1 MYYIE
6 NNNRDAWATIK
17 GFAYQIEV
25 TIWDWLSLKDNQ
37 HLLLENGEDID
48 IITSNAHDSEAL
60 FEQVKAYEK
69 SLTLNSESGKEALIN
84 FYDHII
90 NHGKQQ
96 KNNVKFKFITTQKV
110 GKEKGFTSKV
120 YPKYGVIQI
129 WDTWQKG
136 ELSKNLLEELN
147 GEILNFLKN
156 SPPLDLTSDESK
168 RKWSNYKK
176 FIDKSPRR
184 KSTNFPYN
192 INDYLNSIQWNLMSL
207 DLEEL
212 KVKNI
217 FKLRELELTSL
228 GQEEN
233 IYNALRSYVFSL
245 LSQKGIKQLS
255 KDNIKIAISNISQN
269 SLSISIID
277 NLLQK
282 LKTLDKKIDTANES
296 LSEIKDSVFKLSN
309 SAKGIDTH
317 KILSLFQQDILNFKP
332 DSALEKL
339 KQVFQEEEFQ
349 QQDSK
354 VKANYFYLEGL
365 CLQEQGKFALAA
377 DKYIEAYLN
386 DENNIR
392 YIEKAAFAYLIKEN
406 KDKSQISRQKEI
418 AFKLASRLLELDKQN
433 PIAKAISYY
442 HKNTPVS
449 DILIDLA
456 LIPNKTTTRQIKGYL
471 AHIYF
476 ELDEIADGFAK
487 VQELLKED
495 IESSDIIDF
504 DKDFFYTKDYWL
516 ILTNIKFHIS
526 ANTSIYYNQVNPA
539 IKQNPI
545 FQSAKAVL
553 ELIHSKY
560 ADTEK
565 WQYWIRYSFQRSY
578 AYFIETG
585 SRVYVQ
591 EMLNYYEQM
600 NDIEKEHRAFSMLL
614 GLSHTNQYSTAI
626 KQIKPEYGRSHYLL
640 RYILGTAYVNIGDI
654 ETARKVIFPYFEKL
668 DKFADDTLQHLI
680 YYIESCCEKE
690 KIEEKEKI
698 FDWAINTKRLTG
710 EEEIEFITI
719 IINSKKEGANIEST
733 LSALYNF
740 GIKTD
745 NIKYSS
751 LIGTN
756 LYQYKKW
763 KQSNELLKKGLLQD
777 IENLYYE
784 MYINSLINIYEDKAE
799 ILLHLQKWRKS
810 GFTPKHKFISTEL
823 AILINDVKDIKEA
836 ALLTDIGLE
845 YFPKDSGF
853 FFSKILL
860 LHNTR
865 QQQEIKELLD
875 NTILSQFDFHPS
887 LKHKLIRLSMC
898 YDRTDT
904 ALDLSYNIAADINN
918 IIDRWEYY
926 KLYLHIYNNK
936 QLNQLRKN
944 IFPIP
949 KSLGEN
955 TWGICKIEGQSD
967 LYIGKA
973 SYSIRKKNPIIN
985 VIWGKEKGDIIEFE
999 DPNGNKNSLEIVDVT
1014 DKYGALF
1021 TIISLEIQ
1029 KPSAIFYPVTK
1040 FSLDEQ
1046 KDYLEQFGEQFGA
1059 EQDSYAKQFLQLHA
1073 EYKTFALTF
1082 TELFILSGNSFFHFF
1097 INLTRL
1103 NQLVSIP
1110 LHRFNQINI
1119 KQGTKYVLDI
1129 VSVIFLFRVEKEFGY
1144 QFQDKF
1150 LISPFVRKIILEEWT
1165 KQKYS
1170 GTSGLRILPSK
1181 DNATTIIN
1189 VGEEQFQSVL
1199 NSFEEMITWIDNNC
1213 EIVPCYS
1220 KLKNFSDLDSKSH
1233 TTYQHYIIDSTFIN
1247 EQGVILV
1254 TDDALFY
1261 RGLDTPTN
1269 RISLE
1274 FYLKTIVILPNRQID
1289 QLSEFLLKHGF
1300 SGVNISFQLLLNQ
1313 WSLSVQNAPNL
1324 YLQCLISLSIC
1335 NDSTNLSSI
1344 ISLAK
1349 QIAISPIL
1357 MYGDKVLQIELL
1369 LKETFGIFQSDY
1381 LLRWT
1386 NEDFQNLLFVIVTKV
1401 FSNNPKWER
1410 EIYTIIFKCFYKKN
1424 DIFSNN
1430 IQTIIKYLKLTRY
1443 SIL

>member
-60 FEQVKAYEK
+60 FEQVKDYEK
-69 SLTLNSESGKEALIN
+69 SLTLNSESGKEALVN

-90 NHGKQQ
+90 NHSKQQ
-96 KNNVKFKFITTQKV
+96 NNVKFKFITTQKV

-120 YPKYGVIQI
+120 FPKYGVIQI

-136 ELSKNLLEELN
+136 ELSSALLKELKD
-147 GEILNFLKN
+147 ELLKFLKDL
-156 SPPLDLTSDESK
+156 SPLDLTSDESK
-168 RKWSNYKK
+168 KKWSNYKK
-176 FIDKSPRR
+176 FIDKSPKR
-184 KSTNFPYN
+184 KSSNFPYN
-192 INDYLNSIQWNLMSL
+192 INDYLKSIQWNLMSL

-217 FKLRELELTSL
+217 FKLRELELTSF

-245 LSQKGIKQLS
+245 LSKKGIKQLS
-255 KDNIKIAISNISQN
+255 KDNIKTAISNISQS

-282 LKTLDKKIDTANES
+282 LITLDEKIDTANES
-296 LSEIKDSVFKLSN
+296 LNEIKDSVNKLSN

-317 KILSLFQQDILNFKP
+317 KILLLFQQDILNFKP

-365 CLQEQGKFALAA
+365 CLQEQGKFELAA

-386 DENNIR
+386 DENNIP
-392 YIEKAAFAYLIKEN
+392 YIGKAAFAYLIKEN

-418 AFKLASRLLELDKQN
+418 AFKLANRLLKLDRQN

-449 DILIDLA
+449 DILIDLT

-476 ELDEIADGFAK
+476 ELDGIVDGFAK

-526 ANTSIYYNQVNPA
+526 ANTSIYSNQVNPA

-545 FQSAKAVL
+545 FQSAKAIL

-560 ADTEK
+560 SDTEK
-565 WQYWIRYSFQRSY
+565 GQYWIRYSFQRSY
-578 AYFIETG
+578 ACFIETG
-585 SRVYVQ
+585 SRIYVQ

-614 GLSHTNQYSTAI
+614 GLSYTNQYSTAI
-626 KQIKPEYGRSHYLL
+626 QQVKPEYGRSHYLL
-640 RYILGTAYVNIGDI
+640 RYVLGSAYVNIGDKK
-654 ETARKVIFPYFEKL
+654 TAREIIFPYFEKVK
-668 DKFADDTLQHLI
+668 KFKDDTLQHLI
-680 YYIESCCEKE
+680 YYIESCCEIE
-690 KIEEKEKI
+690 NIEEKERI
-698 FDWAINTKRLTG
+698 FEWAIITKRLTG
-710 EEEIEFITI
+710 KEEIEFITI
-719 IINSKKEGANIEST
+719 IIDSKKEGANIEST

-740 GIKTD
+740 GIRTD
-745 NIKYSS
+745 NVNYSN
-751 LIGTN
+751 LIGSN

-784 MYINSLINIYEDKAE
+784 MYINSLININEDKAG

-836 ALLTDIGLE
+836 ASLTDIGLE

-887 LKHKLIRLSMC
+887 LIHKLIRLAMC
-898 YDRTDT
+898 YDRIDT
-904 ALDLSYNIAADINN
+904 ALDLSYNLAADINN
-918 IIDRWEYY
+918 IVDRWEYY
-926 KLYLHIYNNK
+926 QLYLHIYNNK
-936 QLNQLRKN
+936 QLNQLREH

-949 KSLGEN
+949 KSIGEN
-955 TWGICKIEGQSD
+955 TWCICKIEGQLD
-967 LYIGKA
+967 IYIVKA
-973 SYSIRKKNPIIN
+973 SQNTIQRNPLVN
-985 VIWGKEKGDIIEFE
+985 VIWGREKGDIIEFE
-999 DPNGNKNSLEIVDVT
+999 QPNGNKNSLEIVDIT

-1021 TIISLEIQ
+1021 STISFEIQ
-1029 KPSAIFYPVTK
+1029 KPSDIFYPVTK

-1046 KDYLEQFGEQFGA
+1046 KDYLEQFGEKFGA

-1073 EYKTFALTF
+1073 EYKTFALSF
-1082 TELFILSGNSFFHFF
+1082 TELYFRSRNSFFRFF
-1097 INLTRL
+1097 SNLVRL

-1119 KQGTKYVLDI
+1119 RQGTKYVLDI
-1129 VSVIFLFRVEKEFGY
+1129 ISVIFLFRFTKEFNY
-1144 QFQDKF
+1144 QFQDTF
-1150 LISPFVRKIILEEWT
+1150 LISPFVREIILEEWT
-1165 KQKYS
+1165 TQKHS
-1170 GTSGLRILPSK
+1170 GTSGMRILPSK
-1181 DNATTIIN
+1181 ENTTTLIN
-1189 VGEEQFQSVL
+1189 VGEEQFQNAL
-1199 NSFEEMITWIDNNC
+1199 NFFEEMITWIDNNC
-1213 EIVPCYS
+1213 KIIPCYS
-1220 KLKNFSDLDSKSH
+1220 KLENFSDFDSKSH
-1233 TTYQHYIIDSTFIN
+1233 KTYQHYIVDSIFIN
-1247 EQGVILV
+1247 DMQGVVLV

-1261 RGLDTPTN
+1261 RGIGTPTN

-1274 FYLKTIVILPNRQID
+1274 FYLRTIAILPNIQAD

-1300 SGVNISFQLLLNQ
+1300 AGITISFQLLLNQ
-1313 WSLSVQNAPNL
+1313 WTLSVQNAPNI
-1324 YLQCLISLSIC
+1324 YLKCLKNLSIC
-1335 NDSTNLSSI
+1335 HDSTNLGLI

-1349 QIAISPIL
+1349 QIATSPLL
-1357 MYGDKVLQIELL
+1357 MYGNKVLQIEFL
-1369 LKETFGIFQSDY
+1369 LKETFGIYQSDY
-1381 LLRWT
+1381 QSFWT
-1386 NEDFQNLLFVIVTKV
+1386 NGDFQNLLFLSLIQN
-1401 FSNNPKWER
+1401 FSTYSKWGK
-1410 EIYTIIFKCFYKKN
+1410 EIYTIIFKHWYKKV
-1424 DIFSNN
+1424 DIFPKNT
-1430 IQTIIKYLKLTRY
+1430 QLIINQLKLTTY
-1443 SIL
+1443 NIL